1 MHDVNSVHL
10 VSKVV
15 LVDLLINNGRH
26 LLSIGLLRHDK
37 KIVFIGY
44 LVHLRH
50 RRTIHSFDLNPRH

>member
-26 LLSIGLLRHDK
+26 LLSISLLRHDN
-37 KIVFIGY
+37 KIVLIGY
-44 LVHLRH
+44 LVHLSH
-50 RRTIHSFDLNPRH
+50 LRTIHSFNLNPRH